1 MGCRRRIGRP
11 GNTGMFLSKN
21 RKLPAFFLLISLGTA
36 GLMAWNLVERFRNAG
51 RMAGITIHAED
62 GGLTLMSVSPG
73 SPGELA
79 GLMSGDSLRAI
90 NGHPVR
96 TNEDYD
102 EQARGFRAGE
112 EVQVDLFRDG
122 QLHNLVLH
130 PGIPFHWFLALLVS
144 LTVAAYLFLA
154 FAVFLQGP
162 EDLRARLLVGF
173 SLAVAIEMAMPEFAY
188 GPVSARLLTGFVFF
202 LISGIEMVLEI
213 HLAAVIPQTPAW
225 IRRHPG
231 SIILL
236 YVFGLGFGLLG
247 AVTYVVEAVGPNWW
261 PLTTEFIDF
270 GMNNVLFPLWALGL
284 VFLLG
289 NQAIRYPTAQGRHQ
303 AGLVLVGVL
312 PWAVYAL
319 TGTVYPGFYQV
330 ISSYNDLLLSVILL
344 TYPVAVFFAIFRY
357 HLFNVGRVVKI
368 GLVYFTM
375 GIILLVVFFALFYL
389 GQWVLLMSGRE
400 SDRLILISGSMLVL
414 GILFSPVYNQVQK
427 IVERRFFPERSAVR
441 QHLIELAGELPLIG
455 NLPEMGRNLVHQ
467 LREIFGVRSVT
478 LLIKRPGVSVFS
490 PLASTLEVDEL
501 EHSQLNL
508 IPVDYPGL
516 KLVRNA
522 GRPVPLRQVL
532 RKDVEFGE
540 ILQHMGVSLLLPI
553 RQKDE
558 LIGIFFI
565 GERGGNERFP
575 AEELELLT
583 LLSHHVAT
591 TIENARLFESA
602 TYESLTGLLR
612 REPLLAKL
620 QQEVRRA
627 QRYERPLS
635 VGMADLDW
643 FKKVNDTH
651 GHLAGDA
658 LLRRVAQ
665 VMESCLRVSD
675 VVGRYGG
682 EEFLLVF
689 PETGLED
696 AAVIAEKIRNRI
708 AKIELRGR
716 NEQHFGITVSIGLT
730 QLRASEG
737 DADDLVTEL
746 IGAADGA
753 LYKAKSDGRNC
764 VRQYPASTS

>member
-1 MGCRRRIGRP
+1 M
-11 GNTGMFLSKN
+11 TWSV
-21 RKLPAFFLLISLGTA
+21 
-36 GLMAWNLVERFRNAG
+36 WERYRNAG
-51 RMAGITIHAED
+51 RVAGITIRAED
-62 GGLTLMSVSPG
+62 GGLTLMSVRSG
-73 SPGELA
+73 SPGETA
-79 GLMSGDSLRAI
+79 GLMPGDSLRAV

-96 TNEDYD
+96 INEDYD
-102 EQARGFRAGE
+102 EQARKFRAGGQ
-112 EVQVDLFRDG
+112 VQLDLIRNG
-122 QLHNLVLH
+122 KLHHLVLH
-130 PGIPFHWFLALLVS
+130 PGIPFHWLPALLVS
-144 LTVAAYLFLA
+144 FTVAAYLFLA
-154 FAVFLQGP
+154 FAVLLQGQ
-162 EDLRARLLVGF
+162 EDIRARLLLGF
-173 SLAVAIEMAMPEFAY
+173 SLAVAIEMAMPEFNY
-188 GPVSARLLTGFVFF
+188 GPLSARLLTGFVFF

-213 HLAAVIPQTPAW
+213 HLAAVIPKTPMW
-225 IRRHPG
+225 MRRHTRLI
-231 SIILL
+231 SLL

-247 AVTYVVEAVGPNWW
+247 AVTYVMEAVGPNWW
-261 PLTTEFIDF
+261 PLTTAYIDF

-289 NQAIRYPTAQGRHQ
+289 NQAIRFPTAQGRHQ
-303 AGLVLVGVL
+303 AGLVLVGVF

-319 TGTVYPGFYQV
+319 TGTVYPGFYQA
-330 ISSYNDLLLSVILL
+330 IASYNDFLLSAILL
-344 TYPVAVFFAIFRY
+344 AYPVAVFFAIFRY

-375 GIILLVVFFALFYL
+375 GVILLGVFFTLFYV
-389 GQWVLLMSGRE
+389 GRWVLLLSGRE

-427 IVERRFFPERSAVR
+427 LIERRFFPERSAVR
-441 QHLIELAGELPLIG
+441 QHLIGLAGELPLIG
-455 NLPEMGRNLVHQ
+455 NLPEMGRSLVHQ

-490 PLASTLEVDEL
+490 PLASTLAEDEL

-516 KLVRNA
+516 KLIRNA
-522 GRPVPLRQVL
+522 GRPIPLRQVL
-532 RKDVEFGE
+532 RKDEEFGAM
-540 ILQHMGVSLLLPI
+540 LQHLDVSLLLPI

-627 QRYERPLS
+627 QRYDRPLS

-643 FKKVNDTH
+643 FKNVNDTH

-665 VMESCLRVSD
+665 TMESCLRVSD

-689 PETGLED
+689 PETSLED
-696 AAVIAEKIRNRI
+696 AVALAEKIRNRVGE
-708 AKIELRGR
+708 IELRGGE
-716 NEQHFGITVSIGLT
+716 EQRFGITISIGLT
-730 QLRASEG
+730 QLRVSDG
-737 DADDLVTEL
+737 DSVDLVTEL
-746 IGAADGA
+746 IAAADGA

-764 VRQYPASTS
+764 VRQYPPSSS